1 MTIVEE
7 IREIRERNSL
17 ETIGMSVDELNAYFA
32 KGAAEAQK
40 RIDAIR
46 AEKEQKRATAIAQ

>member
-32 KGAAEAQK
+32 KGAGELQK

-46 AEKEQKRATAIAQ
+46 AEKEQKQAATITQ